1 MNLLL
6 ILAIVFGVL
15 VLVRIANVAQ
25 MAAELSGESEEEE
38 QDKSNKWNSIGYL
51 LFMIG
56 MFALIIYSLINWTP
70 LMLPVAAS
78 EHGVEVDN
86 LMNINWAVLF
96 VVFFITQFLL
106 FWFAYKY
113 RYNKNR
119 RSFYFHDNNKLE
131 AIWTIVPT
139 IVLAGLI
146 VTGLVE
152 WNKITDRAQS
162 DKGVKIQIYAKQFD
176 FTARYAGNDN
186 KLGASYFKNITDVN
200 PLGVDTM
207 DAAVNDDRMSSELV
221 MPVGEEI
228 ELVINSRDVIHSV
241 YLPHFRVQMNAVPG
255 MTTRFH
261 FKPTVT
267 SAKMK
272 EITGNDKFEYILL
285 CNKICGVAH
294 YNMKMPVRVVEKDE
308 YNSWLKGTKMAY
320 TKATDAPAE
329 AAPAAPAATDST
341 AKPMA
346 SK

>member
-6 ILAIVFGVL
+6 TLAIVFGVL
-15 VLVRIANVAQ
+15 VLIRIANVAQ
-25 MAAELSGESEEEE
+25 MAAELSGENEEDE
-38 QDKSNKWNSIGYL
+38 QDKSNKWNATGFL
-51 LFMIG
+51 LFMIFG
-56 MFALIIYSLINWTP
+56 LALLTWSTLEWLP
-70 LMLPVAAS
+70 LTLPVAAS

-86 LMNINWAVLF
+86 LMNINWAVLI

-106 FWFAYKY
+106 FWFAYKF
-113 RYNKNR
+113 RYNRNR

-131 AIWTIVPT
+131 ALWTIVPT

-152 WNKITDRAQS
+152 WNKITDRAEMS
-162 DKGVKIQIYAKQFD
+162 KGIKIQVYSKQFD
-176 FTARYAGNDN
+176 FTTRYAGKDN
-186 KLGASYFKNITDVN
+186 ELGSSFFKNITDEN
-200 PLGVDTM
+200 PLGVDSS
-207 DAAVNDDRMSSELV
+207 DPKAKDDKISKELV

-267 SAKMK
+267 TAKMK
-272 EITGNDKFEYILL
+272 EITGDDKFEYIML

-308 YNSWLKGTKMAY
+308 YKKWLLKEKKVFTKSPSAP
-320 TKATDAPAE
+320 TADAGN
-329 AAPAAPAATDST
+329 PAA
-341 AKPMA
+341 AK
-346 SK
+346 

>member
-15 VLVRIANVAQ
+15 VLIRIANVAQ
-25 MAAELSGESEEEE
+25 MASELSGTSEEEE
-38 QDKSNKWNSIGYL
+38 QEKSNRWNSLGYL
-51 LFMIG
+51 LFMPAF
-56 MFALIIYSLINWTP
+56 FAVVIYTTIKWGKLT
-70 LMLPVAAS
+70 LPQAAS
-78 EHGVEVDN
+78 EHGADVDSF
-86 LMNINWAVLF
+86 MNINWMVLYT
-96 VVFFITQFLL
+96 VFFVTQFLL
-106 FWFAYKY
+106 FTFAYRF
-113 RYNKNR
+113 RYKKGR

-131 AIWTIVPT
+131 ALWTIVPT
-139 IVLAGLI
+139 IVLSGLI

-152 WNKITDRAQS
+152 WNKITDRAAS
-162 DKGVKIQIYAKQFD
+162 AKGIKIQIYAKQFD

-186 KLGASYFKNITDVN
+186 MLAASFFKNITDVN
-200 PLGVDTM
+200 PLGLDTL
-207 DAAVNDDRMSSELV
+207 DKSIGDDRVASELV

-261 FKPTVT
+261 FKPTIT
-267 SAKMK
+267 TAKMK

-308 YNSWLKGTKMAY
+308 YQSFLAGTKMAY
-320 TKATDAPAE
+320 TKPEA
-329 AAPAAPAATDST
+329 AAPAPVAAPADST

-346 SK
+346 LK